1 MTLKEIAK
9 DPARCLI
16 VVDPRRSESAELA
29 DIHLQVRPGT
39 DAWLLAAM
47 LGVLVQE
54 NLLASEW
61 LARHAEG
68 LGEVLPH
75 FAELS
80 IAKYCEACGVPEEL
94 VRKAARRIASAS
106 SVATFEDLG
115 VQMNRH
121 STLVSY
127 LHKLL
132 ILLTGNFGKK
142 GSALHP
148 DDDGAVYSRK

>member
-1 MTLKEIAK
+1 VGFYTRSDFDHCEVAFFLGKNPWMSHSFPHARVTLKEIAK

-39 DAWLLAAM
+39 DAWLLAGMVAT
-47 LGVLVQE
+47 LVQDHR
-54 NLLASEW
+54 LSREW

-80 IAKYCEACGVPEEL
+80 IA
-94 VRKAARRIASAS
+94 
-106 SVATFEDLG
+106 G
-115 VQMNRH
+115 VQRGVACQR
-121 STLVSY
+121 TLCARPRD
-127 LHKLL
+127 
-132 ILLTGNFGKK
+132 
-142 GSALHP
+142 GSQRP
-148 DDDGAVYSRK
+148 PVWPRSRISVCR